1 MIDIKN
7 EKEIALMKKGGH
19 MLAEALF
26 AALKQVKPGVSER
39 EADAFADEMI
49 QKQGGEP
56 GFKRVPGWHHATC
69 ISTNDVVV
77 HGVPSEYRFK
87 EGDVVGIDCGV
98 FLGGFHTDMS
108 ETVRIVDGEP
118 RIYPGSKDFS
128 GDEIDMFLNTGKR
141 ALLEAIKMAKAG
153 NRVGHISK
161 TIQDI
166 VEKEAGYGI
175 TRSLIGHGVGK
186 ELHEDPE
193 VPGYLN
199 GKLERTPL
207 LREGMTI
214 AIEVIYNMGSREVM
228 LDHDGWTIRSED
240 GSMSGVFERSVLI
253 TKGDPVVLTQ

>member
-7 EKEIALMKKGGH
+7 EKEIAFMKKGGH

-26 AALKQVKPGVSER
+26 GTLKQIKPGVSER
-39 EADAFADEMI
+39 EVDAFADRLIKE
-49 QKQGGEP
+49 QGGEP
-56 GFKRVPGWHHATC
+56 GFKRVSGWHHATC

-77 HGVPSEYRFK
+77 HGIPSDYLLK
-87 EGDVVGIDCGV
+87 EGDVIGVDCGV
-98 FLGGFHTDMS
+98 FFGGLHTDMS
-108 ETVRIVDGEP
+108 ETVRIVKGEP
-118 RIYPGSKDFS
+118 RVYPGSKDFS
-128 GDEIDMFLNTGKR
+128 GDAIDSFLNTGKR
-141 ALLEAIKMAKAG
+141 ALLEAIKVAKAG

-166 VEKEAGYGI
+166 VEKEAGYGV

-193 VPGYLN
+193 IPGYLH

-214 AIEVIYNMGSREVM
+214 AIEVIYSMGSREVM

-253 TKGDPVVLTQ
+253 TKDDPVILTQ